1 MTAAQPAT
9 PVQAMDSQQALVNRF
24 CVRCHNGRTRSGG
37 LALDSLDMAQVG
49 EDPVA
54 WEKVVRKLRAG
65 LMPPAGQPRPD
76 EVTYDGFRSWVESEL
91 DRAAALHPDPGRT
104 EVFHRLNRTEY
115 QNAVRDLLA
124 LEVDATEYLPADNS
138 SYGFDNIAGAGWN
151 ALHQAVRTRRPNT
164 GFGTPGPI
172 PTGTLESIE
181 VIKKMIGKGVH
192 VNARMTKDGM
202 KDGQRNR
209 LIRTG
214 ATAFLLAA
222 KNTDTEVM
230 RLLAPIASGPGESM
244 VLFASWRTDYCRSGY
259 AGSVVSRVSSTAP
272 PTVK

>member
-1 MTAAQPAT
+1 MWAVRAGARDA
-9 PVQAMDSQQALVNRF
+9 VQVLLDAGADVNDTVSDGQMALVIAAANA
-24 CVRCHNGRTRSGG
+24 HWQ
-37 LALDSLDMAQVG
+37 LADM
-49 EDPVA
+49 
-54 WEKVVRKLRAG
+54 L
-65 LMPPAGQPRPD
+65 
-76 EVTYDGFRSWVESEL
+76 L
-91 DRAAALHPDPGRT
+91 DRGVDPN
-104 EVFHRLNRTEY
+104 L
-115 QNAVRDLLA
+115 
-124 LEVDATEYLPADNS
+124 
-138 SYGFDNIAGAGWN
+138 AGAGWN

-192 VNARMTKDGM
+192 VNARMTKDGI